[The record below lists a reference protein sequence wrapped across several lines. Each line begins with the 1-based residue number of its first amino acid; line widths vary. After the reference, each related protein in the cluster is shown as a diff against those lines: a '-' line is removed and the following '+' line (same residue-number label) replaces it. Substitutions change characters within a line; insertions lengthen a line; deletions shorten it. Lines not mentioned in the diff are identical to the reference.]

1 VIVVQNDLCNSNG
14 IVDVV
19 YSHPYSIEVQFP
31 NFTTATYN
39 STQDTITLTGLF
51 GGDYTITTQDVNNC
65 SETITLTSN
74 SIATTVFSPTFFT
87 NGYNVNCYGDCN
99 GEVFV
104 NLTNPSELYTID
116 WYLDSVFGA
125 PFYSSTTATSNSS
138 SQNNLCAGEY
148 VFLFTAESGCQSTRN
163 YTLREPDSL
172 DIQGL
177 ASEVICSSGSSGSVE
192 IDVTGGVGETIND
205 ANGNIVDTL
214 DYIFTWTST
223 NGFTSTDE
231 DIFGLSLGDYTVS
244 VTDANGCTIQELFS
258 VVDTVP
264 PITLSLESKDS
275 VTCFGQND
283 GALYVSASGG
293 QGDLTYSID
302 NVVYQSSGI
311 FEDLTA
317 GPHDIYARDSV
328 GCFSVET
335 FVVLTYSEISFD
347 VLTLDTIFCQ
357 DSLANINVQANGGNS
372 PYQYILN
379 TPQTQSYLN

>member
-1 VIVVQNDLCNSNG
+1 MKIIDKIKVIAIFLVCFSSVLQSNAQCGSFSVIVVQNDLCNSNG

-51 GGDYTITTQDVNNC
+51 GGNYTITTQDVNNC

-99 GEVFV
+99 GQIFV

-148 VFLFTAESGCQSTRN
+148 VFLFTSESGCQSTRN

-172 DIQGL
+172 YIQGV
-177 ASEVICSSGSSGSVE
+177 ASEVVCNSGSSGSVE
-192 IDVTGGVGETIND
+192 IDVTGGVGETINN
-205 ANGNIVDTL
+205 ANGNVVDTL
-214 DYIFTWTST
+214 DYTFSWTST
-223 NGFTSTDE
+223 NAFISTDE
-231 DIFGLSLGDYTVS
+231 DIFGLTSGDYTVT
-244 VTDANGCTIQELFS
+244 VTDANGCTAQELFS
-258 VVDTVP
+258 VVDTVT
-264 PITLSLESKDS
+264 PISVSLISQDS

-283 GALYVSASGG
+283 GALEVSAFGG
-293 QGDLTYSID
+293 RGTLLYSID
-302 NVVYQSSGI
+302 NVAFQS
-311 FEDLTA
+311 
-317 GPHDIYARDSV
+317 
-328 GCFSVET
+328 
-335 FVVLTYSEISFD
+335 
-347 VLTLDTIFCQ
+347 
-357 DSLANINVQANGGNS
+357 NG
-372 PYQYILN
+372 LF
-379 TPQTQSYLN
+379 